1 MHTYFAKMMNLL
13 PIMYVPAVILY
24 LIFFRDYVDPI
35 SLWVSICDIVTPTWP
50 KI

>member
-24 LIFFRDYVDPI
+24 LIFLEIMLTQFHFGSVYVI
-35 SLWVSICDIVTPTWP
+35 L
-50 KI
+50 